1 MKKKS
6 TKLFELLP
14 EQTKK
19 KLLKPKRVCAMCGKP
34 IKWPNVVLYRPTKR
48 VCKECYKLIKEVK
61 NEITK

>member
-1 MKKKS
+1 MKKKP

-34 IKWPNVVLYRPTKR
+34 IKWPNVVIWRTTKR
-48 VCKECYKLIKEVK
+48 LCKKCYQMIKEAQD
-61 NEITK
+61 ETK